1 MKKLKILSFATILF
15 LVGCTT
21 NKVSEDIQDS
31 REEISQVV
39 SNEDNS
45 SGPGFISVTPNSKTT
60 SSSSSSSGGQSIP
73 KDGDYSQQS
82 SNCKA
87 YLDAMR
93 AQHNTMEDDYRYIET
108 NVINDKT
115 KVNGKYK
122 GVDIA
127 EYYDTATWQNKELKS
142 DHSYGVTLK
151 FNSRDN
157 MSTYKIEY
165 GLKSDFSDAI
175 TVNNAKPDGTVIKN
189 LFAAKTY
196 YWRVKTA
203 DGTVVPNE
211 GGNFTTGDYTRWIDC
226 GAMYNVRDN
235 GGYMTHYGKR
245 IKQGLVFRGGE
256 ITHKGWA
263 TDHTFTGDDAAK
275 EVFRNVMKIGVE
287 LDLRRTAD
295 LGGGET
301 YTSCMFAE
309 NGDIGYVN
317 KSINSYGNGVNND
330 YRLIK
335 DIFDLFANA
344 DKKPVYYHCH
354 GGADRTG
361 IIGWLLNGLLGA
373 SYTDLCI
380 DFELTSYSSIGGG
393 DCKRSHLYK
402 TGRYDDYAGFLSAMR
417 NMTVNGTK
425 IWDDSK
431 LISENVE
438 AYLTKKAG
446 VASST
451 ITKIRQIMLED

>member
-1 MKKLKILSFATILF
+1 MKKLKILSIAAVLF
-15 LVGCTT
+15 LVGCTAS
-21 NKVSEDIQDS
+21 NNSKQVSEEDPTS
-31 REEISQVV
+31 EVEPTSEEQQSSGNPVT
-39 SNEDNS
+39 SSTNPSSNS
-45 SGPGFISVTPNSKTT
+45 SA
-60 SSSSSSSGGQSIP
+60 SSSGKTDVLP
-73 KDGDYSQQS
+73 AEGDYSQQS
-82 SNCKA
+82 ANCKA

-93 AQHNTMEDDYRYIET
+93 AQHNSMDDDYRYIAT
-108 NVINDKT
+108 NVINKSDS
-115 KVNGKYK
+115 
-122 GVDIA
+122 VDIKN
-127 EYYDTATWQNKELKS
+127 YYDTATWEHKELKS
-142 DHSYGVTLK
+142 DHSHGVTLK

-211 GGNFTTGDYTRWIDC
+211 GGSFTTGDYTRWIDC

-301 YTSCMFAE
+301 YTSCMFAV

-317 KSINSYGNGVNND
+317 KSINSYGTGVNND

-417 NMTVNGTK
+417 NMTVNGAK

-446 VASST
+446 VATTT
-451 ITKIRQIMLED
+451 INKIRQIMLED

>member
-31 REEISQVV
+31 REEISEVV

-45 SGPGFISVTPNSKTT
+45 SGPGVISATPDSKAN
-60 SSSSSSSGGQSIP
+60 SSSSNGSSYTP
-73 KDGDYSQQS
+73 REGDYSQQS
-82 SNCKA
+82 TNCKA

-93 AQHNTMEDDYRYIET
+93 AQHNTMEDDYRYIAS
-108 NVINDKT
+108 NVINKST
-115 KVNGKYK
+115 S
-122 GVDIA
+122 VDIKNW
-127 EYYDTATWQNKELKS
+127 YDTATWEHRELKS
-142 DHSYGVTLK
+142 DRSWGVDVK
-151 FNSRDN
+151 IPDSIWNRNSVTEIDVQF
-157 MSTYKIEY
+157 
-165 GLKSDFSDAI
+165 GLKQDFSDATTI
-175 TVNNAKPDGTVIKN
+175 RVDRSTVQFINLQN
-189 LFAAKTY
+189 LFSAKTY
-196 YWRVKTA
+196 YWRMKGSEDQNYGESNT
-203 DGTVVPNE
+203 
-211 GGNFTTGDYTRWIDC
+211 FTTGDYPRWISC
-226 GAMYNVRDN
+226 GGMYNVRDN

-256 ITHKGWA
+256 ITHKAWA
-263 TDHTFTGDDAAK
+263 TDHTFTGDAAAK
-275 EVFRNVMKIGVE
+275 EVFRNTMKIGVE

-309 NGDIGYVN
+309 NGDIDWVN

-361 IIGWLLNGLLGA
+361 IIGWLLNGLLGV